1 VWFKVQRS
9 LHTELGG
16 SPLLQQ
22 GELDFSPA
30 IKPFILTQT
39 LKPLRFS
46 MQALKR
52 MIKVDLFCTTL
63 KWSAPIRAEG
73 YGL

>member
-1 VWFKVQRS
+1 
-9 LHTELGG
+9 
-16 SPLLQQ
+16 
-22 GELDFSPA
+22 
-30 IKPFILTQT
+30 
-39 LKPLRFS
+39 

-52 MIKVDLFCTTL
+52 MIKVDLFFTTL